1 MKESQH
7 TPTDTPKTALDEHFI
22 DYYLQVTIFRIQGT
36 FNFQKRA
43 GETSTSRP
51 PPPPPPLPPS
61 CTPDM

>member
-22 DYYLQVTIFRIQGT
+22 DYYLQVTIFRIPGT

-43 GETSTSRP
+43 GETSPYIYLMGEKALANNVIT
-51 PPPPPPLPPS
+51 
-61 CTPDM
+61 TP